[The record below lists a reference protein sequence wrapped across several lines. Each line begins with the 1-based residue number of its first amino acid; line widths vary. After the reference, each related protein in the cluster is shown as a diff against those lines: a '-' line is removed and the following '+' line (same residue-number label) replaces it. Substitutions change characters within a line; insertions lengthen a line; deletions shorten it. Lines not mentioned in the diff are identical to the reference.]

1 MRSAIE
7 EALGLKFDGDK
18 GDHFFRSTLVQTLF
32 YGVFSSWVLWSKDHP
47 PASKDR
53 FDWHAAAWTLRVPM
67 IRALFEQIAT
77 PSRLGPLG
85 LVEVLDWTC
94 AVLNRVDRASFFA
107 EFDQG
112 QAVQYFYEPF
122 LAAFDPQLR
131 KDLGIWFTPPEI
143 VHYMVER
150 VDTVLREELDLPDG
164 LADPNVYVLD
174 PGNGTGS
181 YLVEVLKRIATTL
194 KANGGDALVATDLK
208 EAAMTRIFGFEILP
222 ASFVVAHLQLGL
234 LLQTLGAPL
243 DEQGEER
250 VGVYLTNALTGWEPM
265 DPEKEKA
272 HQAMLRGLPELLEE
286 RVYAD
291 GVKQDRPILVILGN
305 PPYYAFAGVSPAE
318 EAGMVDIYKDK
329 LNLPIEK
336 GGWGIKK
343 FNLDD
348 LYVRFFRLA
357 ERRITEQT
365 GKGVICYI
373 SNFSYLG
380 DPSFVVMRQRFLS
393 GFDKLWFD
401 CLNGDSRETGKR
413 TPEGEPDPSVFSTEY
428 DKAGIRV
435 GTAVGLMVRK
445 AIRAE
450 QPAVRFRQFWGVTKR
465 ADLVESLNAKD
476 PDAQYEAIFPNM
488 SNRFSFR
495 PLNATDQYVTWP
507 KLTELSSVAPSNGL
521 MEKRGGAL
529 IDIDKSALEHRI
541 RLYYDS
547 NIDWQQ
553 IVELD
558 TGLTKDAAGFDAKEV
573 RTKVQAAE
581 PYRSSRIR
589 RYAVR
594 PFDTRWCYY
603 SDVSP
608 LWNRS
613 RPTLWWQCW
622 DGNTFLMSRV
632 GAAKNKEG
640 PPFYFVGLLS
650 DDHFLSPDASCF
662 PLRIRPD
669 DAKTDTTPQ
678 TQFPTLVD
686 SRVGQ
691 ITANLSPSTGE
702 YLLSLDIS
710 HPDADADNTG
720 LIWMHA
726 LAIDYSPAYL
736 LENSDGIRQDWPK
749 VPLPD
754 SKDALEASANLGK
767 KVADLLD
774 TEHPVPDVTSHSR
787 PDLRLIGQIRREGGG
802 SLQADELAVTAGWVH
817 SGQNGVVMPG
827 KGKVV
832 PRDYTPEELAEIKTG
847 AELLGLS
854 LIDALAQLGG
864 RTSDVYINDLA
875 YWHNVPTGV
884 WEYVIGGYQ
893 VMKKWLSYREQS
905 LLGRPLM
912 NSELHEVQA
921 MARRIAAI
929 LLLQPSL
936 DANYWV
942 CKENAYMWPNG
953 QPPHI

>member
-1 MRSAIE
+1 LRSAIE

-305 PPYYAFAGVSPAE
+305 PPYNAFAGVSPAE

-348 LYVRFFRLA
+348 LYVRFLRLA

-365 GKGVICYI
+365 GKGVISYI

-401 CLNGDSRETGKR
+401 CLNGDSLETSKR
-413 TPEGEPDPSVFSTEY
+413 TPEGEPDPSVFSTEFN
-428 DKAGIRV
+428 KAGIRV
-435 GTAVGLMVRK
+435 GTAIALMVRK
-445 AIRAE
+445 AIRDE
-450 QPAVRFRQFWGVTKR
+450 QNTVRFRKFWGGTKR
-465 ADLVESLNAKD
+465 ADLLESLND
-476 PDAQYEAIFPNM
+476 DDLNGTYDIVRPDR

-495 PLNATDQYVTWP
+495 HLNVEDEYQSWP
-507 KLTELSSVAPSNGL
+507 GIADLCSVPSYNGL
-521 MEKRGGAL
+521 VERRGLAL
-529 IDIDKSALEHRI
+529 IAIDKEALALRMQS
-541 RLYYDS
+541 Y
-547 NIDWQQ
+547 
-553 IVELD
+553 
-558 TGLTKDAAGFDAKEV
+558 FD
-573 RTKVQAAE
+573 
-581 PYRSSRIR
+581 RS
-589 RYAVR
+589 V
-594 PFDTRWCYY
+594 
-603 SDVSP
+603 SDVRK
-608 LWNRS
+608 W
-613 RPTLWWQCW
+613 
-622 DGNTFLMSRV
+622 
-632 GAAKNKEG
+632 GA
-640 PPFYFVGLLS
+640 F
-650 DDHFLSPDASCF
+650 
-662 PLRIRPD
+662 
-669 DAKTDTTPQ
+669 
-678 TQFPTLVD
+678 
-686 SRVGQ
+686 
-691 ITANLSPSTGE
+691 
-702 YLLSLDIS
+702 
-710 HPDADADNTG
+710 
-720 LIWMHA
+720 M
-726 LAIDYSPAYL
+726 
-736 LENSDGIRQDWPK
+736 
-749 VPLPD
+749 
-754 SKDALEASANLGK
+754 
-767 KVADLLD
+767 
-774 TEHPVPDVTSHSR
+774 
-787 PDLRLIGQIRREGGG
+787 
-802 SLQADELAVTAGWVH
+802 
-817 SGQNGVVMPG
+817 
-827 KGKVV
+827 
-832 PRDYTPEELAEIKTG
+832 
-847 AELLGLS
+847 
-854 LIDALAQLGG
+854 
-864 RTSDVYINDLA
+864 
-875 YWHNVPTGV
+875 
-884 WEYVIGGYQ
+884 
-893 VMKKWLSYREQS
+893 
-905 LLGRPLM
+905 
-912 NSELHEVQA
+912 LH
-921 MARRIAAI
+921 
-929 LLLQPSL
+929 
-936 DANYWV
+936 
-942 CKENAYMWPNG
+942 
-953 QPPHI
+953 